1 MTATEILKNE
11 HKVILMVIEVGE
23 REIRAIIPTGR
34 IATDNLEKII
44 DFCRVFIESCH
55 NAKEEEYLLPK
66 MQERG
71 EVGNRGLIKTIL
83 EEHAEGRHLQQ
94 LIIQALPQAKACAFP
109 SCVAAV
115 TANLKAYRDLLRAHI
130 EKEDNTLFPLADMLL
145 TPEDQKAI
153 MVSFEKHETE
163 EVGVGVHGKYLQL
176 AHELAQSYS
185 LISLD

>member
-11 HKVILMVIEVGE
+11 HKVILMVMAAAE
-23 REIRAIIPTGR
+23 REIHSVIPTGR
-34 IATDNLEKII
+34 IATDNIEKII

-71 EVGNRGLIKTIL
+71 EVGNRGLLKTIF

-94 LIIQALPQAKACAFP
+94 LIIQALPQAKTCGFP

-115 TANLKAYRDLLRAHI
+115 TANLKAYIELLRTHI
-130 EKEDNTLFPLADMLL
+130 EKEDNILFPLADRLL

-153 MVSFEKHETE
+153 LVSFEKHETE

-176 AHELAQSYS
+176 AHELAQA
-185 LISLD
+185 